1 LRNFRQK
8 LSLNLSNLIGIKSQ
22 VFVTRIFAW
31 LFICFAVSGIL
42 YELWNSFNTGSWK
55 IFALGEIWFK
65 LDVSSLNSLQSGI
78 QRHLFPWLWEP
89 FITTI
94 LLCPSWLVFG
104 VPGALLIL
112 FAGKGKKSQ
121 N

>member
-1 LRNFRQK
+1 MF
-8 LSLNLSNLIGIKSQ
+8 
-22 VFVTRIFAW
+22 FTRFFAW
-31 LFICFAVSGIL
+31 LFIIFAVSGIV
-42 YELWNSFNTGSWK
+42 YELWNTLNTGSWK

-65 LDVSSLNSLQSGI
+65 LDVSSLNSLQAGI

-104 VPGALLIL
+104 VPGALLFLI
-112 FAGKGKKSQ
+112 AGTDKKSQ
-121 N
+121 K